1 MTQPYF
7 KMLMVLPTGEPNNGM
22 KIVEFVTNQQ
32 LEEDIIRMT
41 YSSSIRRSCWDEKKL
56 SII

>member
-1 MTQPYF
+1 
-7 KMLMVLPTGEPNNGM
+7 MVLPTGELTNGM

-41 YSSSIRRSCWDEKKL
+41 YSSSIRRSCWDEKKYL
-56 SII
+56 